1 MKSVEVD
8 LLCEDTRTCHM
19 PFHLL
24 FNKHS
29 LQQCNIDPSVLE
41 CDIML
46 HGKYFCICW
55 ISVVLLFPETNS
67 PRRILLKVFQRI
79 SNQ

>member
-46 HGKYFCICW
+46 HGKYFCIC
-55 ISVVLLFPETNS
+55 
-67 PRRILLKVFQRI
+67 
-79 SNQ
+79 